1 MLGCKSHLRQ
11 YLNEQAWLY
20 SNITLFMDI
29 EMLVLHS
36 FHISQNI
43 FLSFQRFKSVK
54 ILLRSPAMQKE
65 GMVYPMTLVC

>member
-1 MLGCKSHLRQ
+1 
-11 YLNEQAWLY
+11 
-20 SNITLFMDI
+20 MDI